1 MTIGSVAAQAE
12 VNVQT
17 VRLYERLGL
26 LKKPGRRASGYRDY
40 TEDAVMS
47 IRFIKQAKGL
57 GFTLT
62 EIKALLDMR
71 ESGGHTIADMRAIA
85 NARLQAIDEKI
96 RQLQSMREAIHHG
109 LSSCNCPEQ
118 FPACV
123 FVKLFDGTS
132 ARNRDSRNTSLEQ

>member
-1 MTIGSVAAQAE
+1 MRVGQVAALAE

-26 LKKPGRRASGYRDY
+26 LKKPGRRASGYREY

-47 IRFIKQAKGL
+47 IRFVKQAQGL

-62 EIKALLDMR
+62 EIKSLLDMR
-71 ESGGHTIADMRAIA
+71 ENGAHTIAEMRALA
-85 NARLQAIDEKI
+85 EARLSAIDKKI

-109 LSSCNCPEQ
+109 LSRCDCPEQ

-123 FVKLFDGTS
+123 FVKLFD
-132 ARNRDSRNTSLEQ
+132 RNDSET